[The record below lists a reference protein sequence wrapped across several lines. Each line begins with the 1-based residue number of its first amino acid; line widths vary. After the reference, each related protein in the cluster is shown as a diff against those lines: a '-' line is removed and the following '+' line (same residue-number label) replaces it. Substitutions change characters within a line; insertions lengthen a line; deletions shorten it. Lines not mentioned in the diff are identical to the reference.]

1 MHVEG
6 TDQDLTLE
14 IVKMGGV
21 APVSVTMRRDS
32 ALALIQMLQMWAGRT
47 R

>member
-6 TDQDLTLE
+6 TDHDLTLE